1 MCDATLGITGCFA
14 HLFLAIGYN
23 CPFYTYNQR
32 NLAIVNAGKDIMLI
46 LFSVYTILVQFKK
59 KSQAQG
65 CNYLRSKVTD
75 YKERA
80 RDGIFVGLCILVFF
94 VAVVVAV
101 GILESG
107 FNTTF

>member
-1 MCDATLGITGCFA
+1 MCDATLGITGCCA
-14 HLFLAIGYN
+14 HLSLWAGYS
-23 CPFYTYNQR
+23 CPFYTDSQR
-32 NLAIVNAGKDIMLI
+32 NLAIANALKDIMLI

-65 CNYLRSKVTD
+65 CNYFISKVTD

-94 VAVVVAV
+94 VAIGVT
-101 GILESG
+101 GWILMSG